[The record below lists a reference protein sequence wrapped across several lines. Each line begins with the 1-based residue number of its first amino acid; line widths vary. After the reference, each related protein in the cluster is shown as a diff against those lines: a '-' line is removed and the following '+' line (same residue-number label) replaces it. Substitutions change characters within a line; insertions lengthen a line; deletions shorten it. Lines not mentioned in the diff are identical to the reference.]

1 MLPTPHLDIPVPQ
14 PSASRDHRAPRRGR
28 SCSPLPAW
36 RLKRTF
42 AHIEANLAETVTLAD
57 LAGAAGLTRMHFAAQ
72 FRAATGVRPHEFLLR
87 RRIER
92 SQELMQRTNDTL
104 VEVALGVGFQTQ
116 AHFTT
121 VFKRFVGETPQRWRR
136 ANAARAA

>member
-1 MLPTPHLDIPVPQ
+1 MLPTPHFDIAVPQ
-14 PSASRDHRAPRRGR
+14 PSASRDRGAPRRARG
-28 SCSPLPAW
+28 SSPLPAW

-42 AHIEANLAETVTLAD
+42 AHIEANLSETVTLAD
-57 LAGAAGLTRMHFAAQ
+57 LARAAGLTRMHFAAQ

-92 SQELMQRTNDTL
+92 AQELMQRSNDTL
-104 VEVALGVGFQTQ
+104 VAIALDVGFQTQ

-121 VFKRFVGETPQRWRR
+121 VFKRFVGVTPQRWRR
-136 ANAARAA
+136 ANAAVA